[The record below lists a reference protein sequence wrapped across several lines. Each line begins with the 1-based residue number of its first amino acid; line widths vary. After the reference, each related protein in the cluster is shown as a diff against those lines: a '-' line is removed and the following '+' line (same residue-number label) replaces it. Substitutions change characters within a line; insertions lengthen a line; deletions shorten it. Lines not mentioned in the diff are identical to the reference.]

1 VSLQETAVDDML
13 VDKQQEQQLGSAG
26 VGVGMQWPNPLLR
39 PCQWPVWL
47 GLQELAAASAAAS
60 AARDVC
66 LPAWLLA
73 QLLAADVQAVGGVA
87 AAQEQQQ
94 VLPAAQQVLLCMN
107 RLQDSTTS
115 TTRMQQVLPQLVL
128 TAALV
133 CLLQPPS
140 VAGSG
145 ELKQQR
151 LQQQLSTVAEAAAR
165 LQQQH
170 GGNPL
175 SSKQLTELVQQLPA
189 VLAAQAWMPQLQ
201 QLLPEL
207 VQQQLLASAM
217 QLPQQQLGLLVP
229 LMQQA
234 ACHAAVE
241 AAAASAAAAAANAA
255 GAASPYQQSV
265 WRARHPQERARSE
278 ASHPAVDFLQPCMA
292 VVSEAEAAAVL
303 AVAGQL
309 QHGHSGSADNT
320 QWQQQLQAVQRLQL
334 ARFEVWAACHGSV
347 LQQFGG
353 SSTAT
358 VATEV
363 QPERLAWAWA
373 QLSKRMQQ
381 LLSHSAGLLSEEAA
395 RRWAYLQQQMSTAL
409 QLDGGSAKPLL
420 WRLGGHPQ
428 LPPTMQLLQ
437 AQRRVSALAA
447 ALAVAGGAG
456 FRVDGRG
463 QPAALVA
470 AGLDWHGLL
479 QQAVAAAKVQQE
491 AQQQDVQQPVGPNG
505 MLFEAGDARQQQ
517 PDAPGAGSS
526 GSVVDLDLL
535 LEGLGGGSAVGPE
548 AELREQLAEAASA
561 VLSSSNNFRHSVAQG
576 LALLSFFP
584 HMQLLQQQGAQGGQ
598 HKASKT
604 VRGVQAH
611 ALLQVADTLQE
622 LASTLL
628 LPVLT
633 EMLLS
638 PQRLQHEAAGAAA
651 VTAALKQ
658 KHADGMLVRPLPAR
672 AMVSAAVRKMQVD
685 LQPLVQLGAL
695 RQQQELN
702 TDALSWLLQAA
713 LARGADGSAQ
723 PQAGTSLLQQLEGL
737 EGRLMQAVAGACR
750 SSCQG
755 SAAAAVPYLQ
765 LNWLL
770 SSILDNQQWPLQ
782 PLLLQQVLPGLLH
795 EAWFS
800 WQSGLWAGA
809 GGAAAESQQVASQ
822 QHSTGS
828 FSRTLPIPLQVL
840 SSPVSLHVAAQT
852 VAALQVCSAVA
863 ADGTSKAA
871 RLQQLSLAV
880 QHLLQRPAQHQAASG
895 AQQPWVSLA
904 ALLAQLLLVHSSS
917 FQDSGDVALLQQ
929 LIQQL
934 LAWCSTRP
942 STAEAQQWVQQCQCL
957 LSRSLHAVLAASAQ
971 ELLLPCAEAILA
983 HLAGPAAQGQQQQQP
998 WFGSLAQ
1005 LGWAT
1010 LLLGCARL
1018 QLVAPPS
1025 GVDPAGKYGY
1035 KAEAVCRWV
1044 TEQLD
1049 PTACVQHLQQ
1059 QLPGGLDAAPALQQL
1074 LQDRQAFSARLHQL
1088 RSRCVPRPDPPQYHH
1103 LHQEVSAF
1111 STGLADPA
1119 RLLSAGRALLTAAQ
1133 ASGPAG
1139 SNAAAQ
1145 PAAAAAAHE
1154 ASSWD
1159 GSAAAWSERMQSQ
1172 FGLYLDILQP
1182 VLLAVLEI
1190 RHGFALL
1197 TAGSQA
1203 AQQAATAVARSGHSS
1218 SEQLVCITAGLLSFP
1233 PPLGASALHAQ
1244 HNNST
1249 STWALSCSRG
1259 SITAAPASVL
1269 ALPQL
1274 QRLTGSLVQQQQQ
1287 ALQVPGRSQAAVTAS
1302 SDLAEFSWQLQCAHA
1317 SLLVSVQELL
1327 AAGPAAAAS
1336 AAGAGVSAGAD
1347 SGSLGRVYA
1356 LMQQLVSA
1364 WQAVKEFEAQ
1374 AAEEAAQLFK
1384 HKTQSKTFLNE
1395 EVRGLTVFGASAA
1408 CVSWYLSE
1416 VCLVVSCVG

>member
-1 VSLQETAVDDML
+1 
-13 VDKQQEQQLGSAG
+13 
-26 VGVGMQWPNPLLR
+26 
-39 PCQWPVWL
+39 
-47 GLQELAAASAAAS
+47 
-60 AARDVC
+60 
-66 LPAWLLA
+66 
-73 QLLAADVQAVGGVA
+73 
-87 AAQEQQQ
+87 
-94 VLPAAQQVLLCMN
+94 
-107 RLQDSTTS
+107 
-115 TTRMQQVLPQLVL
+115 
-128 TAALV
+128 
-133 CLLQPPS
+133 
-140 VAGSG
+140 
-145 ELKQQR
+145 
-151 LQQQLSTVAEAAAR
+151 
-165 LQQQH
+165 
-170 GGNPL
+170 
-175 SSKQLTELVQQLPA
+175 
-189 VLAAQAWMPQLQ
+189 
-201 QLLPEL
+201 
-207 VQQQLLASAM
+207 
-217 QLPQQQLGLLVP
+217 
-229 LMQQA
+229 
-234 ACHAAVE
+234 
-241 AAAASAAAAAANAA
+241 
-255 GAASPYQQSV
+255 
-265 WRARHPQERARSE
+265 
-278 ASHPAVDFLQPCMA
+278 
-292 VVSEAEAAAVL
+292 
-303 AVAGQL
+303 
-309 QHGHSGSADNT
+309 
-320 QWQQQLQAVQRLQL
+320 
-334 ARFEVWAACHGSV
+334 
-347 LQQFGG
+347 
-353 SSTAT
+353 
-358 VATEV
+358 
-363 QPERLAWAWA
+363 
-373 QLSKRMQQ
+373 
-381 LLSHSAGLLSEEAA
+381 
-395 RRWAYLQQQMSTAL
+395 
-409 QLDGGSAKPLL
+409 
-420 WRLGGHPQ
+420 
-428 LPPTMQLLQ
+428 
-437 AQRRVSALAA
+437 
-447 ALAVAGGAG
+447 
-456 FRVDGRG
+456 
-463 QPAALVA
+463 
-470 AGLDWHGLL
+470 
-479 QQAVAAAKVQQE
+479 
-491 AQQQDVQQPVGPNG
+491 
-505 MLFEAGDARQQQ
+505 
-517 PDAPGAGSS
+517 
-526 GSVVDLDLL
+526 
-535 LEGLGGGSAVGPE
+535 
-548 AELREQLAEAASA
+548 
-561 VLSSSNNFRHSVAQG
+561 
-576 LALLSFFP
+576 
-584 HMQLLQQQGAQGGQ
+584 
-598 HKASKT
+598 
-604 VRGVQAH
+604 VQAH

-622 LASTLL
+622 QASTLL

-638 PQRLQHEAAGAAA
+638 PQQLQHEAAGAAA

-685 LQPLVQLGAL
+685 LQPLVQLGTL

-702 TDALSWLLQAA
+702 TDALAWLLQAA
-713 LARGADGSAQ
+713 LARGADGPAQ
-723 PQAGTSLLQQLEGL
+723 PQAGAALLQQLVGL
-737 EGRLMQAVAGACR
+737 EGRLMQAVSGACC

-782 PLLLQQVLPGLLH
+782 PLLLQQVLPGMLH

-809 GGAAAESQQVASQ
+809 GGAAAESQQVASH
-822 QHSTGS
+822 QHITGG

-852 VAALQVCSAVA
+852 VAALQVCCAVA

-880 QHLLQRPAQHQAASG
+880 QHLLQRPARPLAASG
-895 AQQPWVSLA
+895 AKQPWVSLA
-904 ALLAQLLLVHSSS
+904 ALLSQLLLVHSSS
-917 FQDSGDVALLQQ
+917 FQDTTDAALLQQ
-929 LIQQL
+929 LVQQL

-942 STAEAQQWVQQCQCL
+942 STAEAQQWLQQCQSL
-957 LSRSLHAVLAASAQ
+957 LSRSSHAVLAASAQ

-983 HLAGPAAQGQQQQQP
+983 HLAGPEAHGQQQQQP

-1035 KAEAVCRWV
+1035 KAEAVVRWV

-1049 PTACVQHLQQ
+1049 PTVCVQHLQQ
-1059 QLPGGLDAAPALQQL
+1059 QLPGGLDAAPAVQQL

-1111 STGLADPA
+1111 STGLAHPA
-1119 RLLSAGRALLTAAQ
+1119 RLLAAGRALLTAAH

-1139 SNAAAQ
+1139 SVGAAQ

-1154 ASSWD
+1154 ARSWD
-1159 GSAAAWSERMQSQ
+1159 GSAAAWSERMQAQ
-1172 FGLYLDILQP
+1172 FGMYLDILQP

-1203 AQQAATAVARSGHSS
+1203 AQQAAAAVARSGHSS

-1233 PPLGASALHAQ
+1233 PPLGSSALHAQ
-1244 HNNST
+1244 HSNST

-1259 SITAAPASVL
+1259 SIAAAPASVL

-1395 EVRGLTVFGASAA
+1395 EVRGLTCIWCQCCM

-1416 VCLVVSCVG
+1416 VCVVVSCVGYCYLVFTVCPYARGVVVEWDLPVMLLEQLVNSPYHIVV